1 MFKHTCV
8 AASLLAAASLS
19 QAGVAV
25 PPATTYYFN
34 ANCVD
39 CAVASN
45 SATYGVLGTL
55 VLDGYV
61 EGTAIDSSNFVSFR
75 YSGSNLLDPYSVTLT
90 GDDGDAN
97 TVDHSFGSASGS
109 LGAVFAAAYRV
120 SLSFGDGLEF
130 DTYEN
135 GEWFTC
141 GVKDNVYYAVE
152 CSWANNQDIG
162 LGQWGLNATV
172 TIGPGGNRV
181 PEPGTL
187 ALLALAALG
196 VKTAR
201 SKQRN

>member
-1 MFKHTCV
+1 MFKHTL
-8 AASLLAAASLS
+8 AAAGLLAATSLA
-19 QAGVAV
+19 QAGVAA
-25 PPATTYYFN
+25 PPDVTYYFN
-34 ANCVD
+34 ANCAD

-45 SATYGVLGTL
+45 SATYGALGTL
-55 VLDGYV
+55 VLNGYV
-61 EGTAIDSSNFVSFR
+61 EGTPIESSNFVSFR

-135 GEWFTC
+135 AEWFTC
-141 GVKDNVYYAVE
+141 GVQGNVYYAVE
-152 CSWANNQDIG
+152 CSWANNQDMG
-162 LGQWGLNATV
+162 VGMWGLTATV
-172 TIGPGGNRV
+172 TLGPGGNGV

-187 ALLALAALG
+187 ALLAAAALCARVG
-196 VKTAR
+196 R
-201 SKQRN
+201 SKSQI